1 MKKEKKNRSLQIQP
15 EETKVKVI
23 RPSPIPLYA
32 VAACWVLYALLFPLS
47 RLTDFFIVSCISLA
61 AFFYFR
67 KIFPGKTE
75 EIEQPVEQ
83 EETGDDAMDRVIT
96 EGRDYLRQ
104 IREVNDGIPDPV
116 LSEKIYRLE
125 DVTRKI
131 FDHILQ
137 NPEKMP
143 QIRKFMGYYL
153 PTTLKLLRAYETLDK
168 QGVKG
173 ENIRSSMH
181 DVEMMMD
188 TIIAAFEKQLD
199 NLFQEE
205 ALDISS
211 DISVME
217 TMLAQEGLSADSF
230 STGDETKSA
239 HKQA

>member
-1 MKKEKKNRSLQIQP
+1 MKEKKSRSLSIQP
-15 EETKVKVI
+15 EENKVKVI
-23 RPSPIPLYA
+23 RPSPIPFYA
-32 VAACWVLYALLFPLS
+32 AAACWVIYALLLPLY

-61 AFFYFR
+61 GYFSFR

-75 EIEQPVEQ
+75 EISEPVQQ
-83 EETGDDAMDRVIT
+83 EETGDKTIDTVIS
-96 EGRDYLRQ
+96 EGREYLRQ
-104 IREVNDGIPDPV
+104 IREVNDAIPDPV

-137 NPEKMP
+137 NPNKMP

-153 PTTLKLLRAYETLDK
+153 PTTLKLLKAYETLDK

-173 ENIRSSMH
+173 ENIQSSMH

-217 TMLAQEGLSADSF
+217 TMLAQEGLSAGSF
-230 STGDETKSA
+230 SEQTAK
-239 HKQA
+239 K

>member
-1 MKKEKKNRSLQIQP
+1 MKEKKNRSQRSLQIQP

-23 RPSPIPLYA
+23 RPSPIPFYA
-32 VAACWVLYALLFPLS
+32 AAACWVAYALLLPLY
-47 RLTDFFIVSCISLA
+47 RLTDFFIVTCISLA
-61 AFFYFR
+61 GYFSFR

-75 EIEQPVEQ
+75 MIEEPVQ
-83 EETGDDAMDRVIT
+83 VEETGDKTMDTVIQ
-96 EGRDYLRQ
+96 EGREYLRQ
-104 IREVNDGIPDPV
+104 IREVNDGIPDPE
-116 LSEKIYRLE
+116 LSKKIYRLE

-137 NPEKMP
+137 NPKKVP

-153 PTTLKLLRAYETLDK
+153 PTTLKLLKAYETLDK

-173 ENIRSSMH
+173 ENILSSMH

-211 DISVME
+211 DISVLE
-217 TMLAQEGLSADSF
+217 TMLAQEGLSAGGF
-230 STGDETKSA
+230 SEQTSQK
-239 HKQA
+239 